1 MMRVAIGCIAAFAA
15 AGALAAGAD
24 IPAPGANMAAELQ
37 AEFDRGKAAQADR
50 AAGEAGAPP
59 PHLRQTYTA
68 AQMADRMARKSP
80 PDQWPPVSTRRP
92 MGYGEC
98 LLAVK
103 EFADTMRLAG
113 LPVEQIVMTSAL
125 WVTKIWA
132 TDAAVMLTCS
142 QADRVQITTRSYYR
156 KK

>member
-1 MMRVAIGCIAAFAA
+1 MRHWALCLMGAFAA
-15 AGALAAGAD
+15 AGALAAGNAL
-24 IPAPGANMAAELQ
+24 PPPGVNMAAELQ
-37 AEFDRGKAAQADR
+37 AEFERGKAAQADR
-50 AAGEAGAPP
+50 AAGEAGTPP
-59 PHLRQTYTA
+59 SHLRQTYTA
-68 AQMADRMARKSP
+68 AQLAERMARKSP

-103 EFADTMRLAG
+103 EVADTMRLAG

-132 TDAAVMLTCS
+132 TDAAVVLTCS